1 LNPILQISKHLIPI
15 VLLVFFCLI
24 SCERVPE
31 PKQFSGNPLYR
42 TTDPSR
48 LYFNNIRSNSYY
60 RQRKT
65 NTKIDIYKYRKLK
78 ISRKEPLIQAKIVNN
93 WLQDEA
99 YIFIDKN
106 DYVGGFSD
114 TLTVQW
120 QADSTSGYHYLALAN
135 KKNQYDF
142 AQAIYESIE
151 ARHSLSVKTLK
162 NGFVPV
168 FDNREER
175 VNFRTTLNDYYK
187 LTERKG
193 F

>member
-1 LNPILQISKHLIPI
+1 MRLLFLILF
-15 VLLVFFCLI
+15 VGLL

-31 PKQFSGNPLYR
+31 EKQFSGDPLYR

-48 LYFNNIRSNSYY
+48 LYFNNIRSNAYY
-60 RQRKT
+60 RERKP
-65 NTKIDIYKYRKLK
+65 NTRIDIYKFRKLK
-78 ISRKEPLIQAKIVNN
+78 INREEPLIQPKIVNN
-93 WLQDEA
+93 WMQDEA
-99 YIFIDKN
+99 YVFIDKN
-106 DYVGGFSD
+106 NYLGGFTD

-120 QADSTSGYHYLALAN
+120 ESDSTSGYHYLALAN

-142 AQAIYESIE
+142 AKAIYESIE
-151 ARHSLSVKTLK
+151 ARHRMKVRTQK

-168 FDNREER
+168 FDDREER